1 MEILDMLKKTL
12 SFGVG
17 AAVFSAEKLKEF
29 ADDMVQK
36 GEMSGEDAKKF
47 VDDVSK
53 KADDEKARI
62 QEWIKEQVA
71 KVKTSFADIDR
82 VKKLE
87 NRVAVLEAK
96 LGIVTEEAEPAQTE
110 PAECCCASGEE
121 DPEG

>member
-1 MEILDMLKKTL
+1 LEILDMLKKTL

-29 ADDMVQK
+29 ADEMVQK

-82 VKKLE
+82 VKRLE

-96 LGIVTEEAEPAQTE
+96 LGIVTEQAEPEQTE
-110 PAECCCASGEE
+110 CSCSASGEE

>member
-36 GEMSGEDAKKF
+36 GEMSGDDAKKF
-47 VDDVSK
+47 VEDVSK

-96 LGIVTEEAEPAQTE
+96 LGIVTEQAEPEQAE
-110 PAECCCASGEE
+110 PSECCCASGEE